1 MNPISLHITRLLT
14 ENDCVILPGIGGF
27 ITRYKKAVYDASA
40 EEILSPKRELGFNS
54 ALTADDGLLVQ
65 AYMDSYGLN
74 WPEASKRLASDTEA
88 LLGEIT
94 SGGQAE
100 LEGLG
105 TLRRTDSGT
114 FAFQPSCS
122 ETPAPSLYGLPS
134 VNARAIATAAAETEP
149 ENDGTANDREMYH
162 LSLRRSWVYKI
173 AATVAAIALAFA
185 IPSPIANEPQ
195 NANLQATAMLGIL
208 DDFHAPAAPESA
220 TENTAESQSA
230 DTAAASAPRAEK
242 AESAPQ
248 TVTEKPY
255 TIVLA
260 SSVAE
265 ANAREFISSLKAQ
278 GFADAE
284 IHCKPGMRRVIYSH
298 YATEDEARA
307 ELGKL
312 RENDFARD
320 AWIMKIH
327 D

>member
-1 MNPISLHITRLLT
+1 MNPISLHITKLLT

-27 ITRYKKAVYDASA
+27 ITRYKKAVYDSSA
-40 EEILSPKRELGFNS
+40 EEILSPKRELGFNN

-65 AYMDSYGLN
+65 AYMESYGLN
-74 WPEASKRLASDTEA
+74 WPEASKRLAHDTEA

-100 LEGLG
+100 LEDLG
-105 TLRRTDSGT
+105 ILRRTDSGT
-114 FAFQPSCS
+114 FAFQPACS
-122 ETPAPSLYGLPS
+122 ETTAPSLYGLPS
-134 VNARAIATAAAETEP
+134 VNVRPIAPVATETEP
-149 ENDGTANDREMYH
+149 ENTGNANDREMYH
-162 LSLRRSWVYKI
+162 LSLKRSWVYKI

-185 IPSPIANEPQ
+185 IPSPIGNEPQ
-195 NANLQATAMLGIL
+195 NANIQATAMLGIL
-208 DDFHAPAAPESA
+208 DFHAPAEPES
-220 TENTAESQSA
+220 TAENQSA
-230 DTAAASAPRAEK
+230 DTIAAASAP
-242 AESAPQ
+242 Q
-248 TVTEKPY
+248 TATEKPY

-265 ANAREFISSLKAQ
+265 ANAREFINSLKAQ

-284 IHCKPGMRRVIYSH
+284 IHSKPGMRRVIYSH

-307 ELGKL
+307 ALGKL